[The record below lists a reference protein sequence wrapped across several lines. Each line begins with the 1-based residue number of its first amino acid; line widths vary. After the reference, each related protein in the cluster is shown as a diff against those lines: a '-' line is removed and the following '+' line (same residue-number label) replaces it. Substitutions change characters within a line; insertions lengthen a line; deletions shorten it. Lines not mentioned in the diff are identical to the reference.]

1 MVTDRFFWG
10 SVDLYFINRMFLSGA
25 WHTRPEDNYY
35 KNLVVENAG
44 KYGPCIEEIDRDVKR
59 SLPEHPAFQSSAGLD
74 SLRRVLV
81 SYSFRNPT
89 IGNL

>member
-1 MVTDRFFWG
+1 
-10 SVDLYFINRMFLSGA
+10 MFLSGA
-25 WHTRPEDNYY
+25 WHTRPEDTYY
-35 KNLVVENAG
+35 KNLVAENAG

-59 SLPEHPAFQSSAGLD
+59 SLPEHPAFQSLVGLD